1 MVALI
6 EWLPDLT
13 KTTMPYI
20 LLNKLKEQNSQTT
33 PINGIELE
41 KLASNEHEG
50 LDETVLADLVQW
62 SDLIMF
68 DYLTGNK
75 DRVASMQVSGVSYNL
90 YLEHYP
96 NHTISS
102 ISYNIFFINYRM
114 ALIRKNDP
122 PYSMK
127 LFIILQKAQRQ
138 NHCGY

>member
-20 LLNKLKEQNSQTT
+20 LLNKLKERGSQTT

-50 LDETVLADLVQW
+50 LDETVLAELVQW

-68 DYLTGNK
+68 DYLTGNY
-75 DRVASMQVSGVSYNL
+75 DRVASMQVSGISYKL
-90 YLEHYP
+90 YLEHYT
-96 NHTISS
+96 TIILLAHYLITYFSS
-102 ISYNIFFINYRM
+102 IIGW
-114 ALIRKNDP
+114 
-122 PYSMK
+122 
-127 LFIILQKAQRQ
+127 
-138 NHCGY
+138 C

>member
-1 MVALI
+1 VVALI

-20 LLNKLKEQNSQTT
+20 LLNKLKEQNSQTP

-68 DYLTGNK
+68 DYLTGNY
-75 DRVASMQVSGVSYNL
+75 DRVASMQVSGVFYKL
-90 YLEHYP
+90 YLEHYVI
-96 NHTISS
+96 TIFLLAHYL
-102 ISYNIFFINYRM
+102 ITIF
-114 ALIRKNDP
+114 
-122 PYSMK
+122 
-127 LFIILQKAQRQ
+127 
-138 NHCGY
+138 H

>member
-1 MVALI
+1 
-6 EWLPDLT
+6 
-13 KTTMPYI
+13 MPYI
-20 LLNKLKEQNSQTT
+20 LLNKLKEQNSQIT
-33 PINGIELE
+33 PITRIELE

-50 LDETVLADLVQW
+50 LDEAVLADLVQW

-68 DYLTGNK
+68 DYLTGNY
-75 DRVASMQVSGVSYNL
+75 DRVASMQVSGISYKI
-90 YLEHYP
+90 YLERFHH

-102 ISYNIFFINYRM
+102 LSYNIFFIIYRM
-114 ALIRKNDP
+114 VPIRKNDP